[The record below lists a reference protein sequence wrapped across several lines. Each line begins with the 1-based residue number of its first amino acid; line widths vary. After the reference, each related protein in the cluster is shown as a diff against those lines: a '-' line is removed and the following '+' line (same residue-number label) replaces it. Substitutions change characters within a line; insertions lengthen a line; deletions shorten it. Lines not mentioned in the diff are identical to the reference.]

1 MAFGSPI
8 HFSLAAPSF
17 CLRCIQ
23 YAKFA
28 LQTPKNEMRKF
39 VVVVDARSSFSFTLG
54 ANLSLPR
61 VSRTTAVNLTFF
73 LLLFFGELVSLMEKV
88 LNRFRFE
95 FDVNA
100 NKR

>member
-1 MAFGSPI
+1 
-8 HFSLAAPSF
+8 
-17 CLRCIQ
+17 
-23 YAKFA
+23 
-28 LQTPKNEMRKF
+28 MRKF